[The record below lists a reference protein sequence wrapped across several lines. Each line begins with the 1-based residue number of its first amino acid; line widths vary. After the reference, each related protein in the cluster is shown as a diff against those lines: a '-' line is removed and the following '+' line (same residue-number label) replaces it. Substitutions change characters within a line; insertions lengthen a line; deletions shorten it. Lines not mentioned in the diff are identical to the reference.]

1 MPSLV
6 RSGPRVL
13 PPRPRGVGLWAVLV
27 LLACLGAACAT
38 GTKDLDGG
46 GTTDSKPVDK
56 GADKLTDR
64 GAGDKRPDSSGDVK
78 QYDGPEAGADMTDQG
93 PPDKALIDKGLPD
106 VGPDLLPPDVLP
118 TPDVVSPDSKPGK
131 ICDNGKD
138 DDNDGKVDCIDL
150 ADCGKKKPCLGSN
163 RTLVIHEVSTGSP
176 NYVVLRNASNT
187 WRSIG
192 GWKLE
197 LSGNSTAKFT
207 LPVKSLAPGQTI
219 TIVEYT
225 GKSGEIGTKAD
236 IPFKSGTASTHNNS
250 VLLRSPGNAV
260 VDYVG
265 FGKMLVNIP
274 GTVNQVGGPV
284 AYSSYNPNTQS
295 YYRAG
300 MKGDNPSFKA
310 ADWHKYNRSRK

>member
-1 MPSLV
+1 MKLLVHSGGIVTPSRPEAPGGWAALMLV
-6 RSGPRVL
+6 AAF
-13 PPRPRGVGLWAVLV
+13 GLS
-27 LLACLGAACAT
+27 ACAT
-38 GTKDLDGG
+38 ASKDHDRGVS
-46 GTTDSKPVDK
+46 DSKPADIQRTEATITDGGPGEKTLDAGDLTKGDLIKPDK
-56 GADKLTDR
+56 G
-64 GAGDKRPDSSGDVK
+64 PGDVG
-78 QYDGPEAGADMTDQG
+78 QADT
-93 PPDKALIDKGLPD
+93 A
-106 VGPDLLPPDVLP
+106 PDLLPPDLLP
-118 TPDVVSPDSKPGK
+118 TPDVVSPDAKPGK
-131 ICDNGKD
+131 SCDNTKD
-138 DDNDGKVDCIDL
+138 DDGDGKVDCIDL
-150 ADCGKKKPCLGSN
+150 DDCGKKKPCMDSN
-163 RTLVIHEVSTGSP
+163 RALVIHEVSTGSP
-176 NYVVLRNASNT
+176 NYVVLRNASTT

-300 MKGDNPSFKA
+300 MKGDNPSFQA
-310 ADWHKYNRSRK
+310 ADWHKYKRSR